1 MNNHI
6 FRGGAIR
13 AALTVLSLA
22 TLLSGCTPLPEPSGA
37 PTATPV
43 ITAAPTA
50 TPQPTPTPTPSP
62 TAKPTAKPTPKP
74 TAKPTAKPTP
84 KPTAAPAK
92 SSGARKL
99 DPNGKMVALTF
110 DDGPHAKITRRI
122 ADCLEQ
128 YGGRGT
134 FFVLGDRV
142 AEHRKTLS
150 RVAAAGHQIGSH
162 TWSHKN
168 LQKLSAEGVA
178 SEVRRAQSAIGEV
191 TGSAP
196 RILRPPYGATGDT
209 ARAAIR
215 DANLAIVNWS
225 VDSEDWKSRDADA
238 IVREVMNNVKDGDIV
253 LMHDLYASTAEAVER
268 LVPRL
273 TKAGYQ
279 LVTVDELYRLR
290 GDSLKA
296 GKLHFKNPL

>member
-1 MNNHI
+1 MNNNL
-6 FRGGAIR
+6 FRGAAIR
-13 AALTVLSLA
+13 IALTVLSLA
-22 TLLSGCTPLPEPSGA
+22 ALLSGCTPLPGPSGA
-37 PTATPV
+37 PIATPV
-43 ITAAPTA
+43 VTAAPTA
-50 TPQPTPTPTPSP
+50 TPQPTPTPTPS
-62 TAKPTAKPTPKP
+62 
-74 TAKPTAKPTP
+74 PTAKPTP

-142 AEHRKTLS
+142 AEHRGTLS
-150 RVAAAGHQIGSH
+150 RVVAAGHQIGSH

-215 DANLAIVNWS
+215 NANLAIVNWS